1 MPTSIKQAI
10 RKWEEATGTK
20 AAESKE
26 IKLIGQSDLQ
36 NKKDQVFHY
45 LYHIKFH
52 ILFTGCFTTK
62 CIL

>member
-26 IKLIGQSDLQ
+26 IKLIG
-36 NKKDQVFHY
+36 
-45 LYHIKFH
+45 
-52 ILFTGCFTTK
+52 
-62 CIL
+62 